1 DRNRSHWSTSKT
13 PSYTKSVSWQHH
25 PISSLKFDWEWAPVD
40 TILIEVIIPPVESD
54 LVSAENDFLRDSGI
68 GHIQCEPGGASIRRT
83 VTFVGGITADNLLYQ
98 LRLMCVSALKLLGEE
113 LGDEV

>member
-1 DRNRSHWSTSKT
+1 
-13 PSYTKSVSWQHH
+13 
-25 PISSLKFDWEWAPVD
+25 
-40 TILIEVIIPPVESD
+40 
-54 LVSAENDFLRDSGI
+54 
-68 GHIQCEPGGASIRRT
+68 GASIRRT